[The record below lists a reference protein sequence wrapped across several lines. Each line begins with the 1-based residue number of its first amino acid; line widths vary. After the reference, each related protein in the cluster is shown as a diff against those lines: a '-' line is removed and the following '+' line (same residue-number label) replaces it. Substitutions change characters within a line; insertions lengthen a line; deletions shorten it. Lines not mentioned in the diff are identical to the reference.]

1 VTGTQGDTKPHKTRL
16 RPEARRL
23 LKRLNTKPNT
33 LDEMFRAAREYND
46 LEDALHHT
54 LEYAEYLGEDIDE
67 IDASAVR
74 ELLDKIEQTLLK
86 YEQDPE
92 LRQAAITEARKEITP
107 KPGDDEPVAI
117 ALLVDPVVFMLPQ
130 GRLLTMLTRSMA
142 QKTFIDQTIIF
153 DAPNWFARWLT
164 ISRRTSGVETR
175 TVHPVVGNPGVLEIA
190 SKLWQPVDA
199 NSPYRDA
206 ANAIKAARQLI

>member
-1 VTGTQGDTKPHKTRL
+1 VTGSQGATKPRKTRL

-23 LKRLNTKPNT
+23 LKRLETKPSN
-33 LDEMFRAAREYND
+33 LDDLFMIAGKYND
-46 LEDALHHT
+46 LEDELRHT
-54 LEYAEYLGEDIDE
+54 LKFASYASEEIDE

-74 ELLDKIEQTLLK
+74 ELLDKIGQALLK

>member
-1 VTGTQGDTKPHKTRL
+1 MTGTQGDTKPHKTRL

-54 LEYAEYLGEDIDE
+54 LEYAEYLGEEIDE
-67 IDASAVR
+67 LDASAVR

-107 KPGDDEPVAI
+107 TPGDDEPVAI
-117 ALLVDPVVFMLPQ
+117 ALLVDLVSFTMPQ

-142 QKTFIDQTIIF
+142 RKTFIDQTIIF
-153 DAPNWFARWLT
+153 DAPNWFARW
-164 ISRRTSGVETR
+164 ISQRTSPSGVETR
-175 TVHPVVGNPGVLEIA
+175 TVHPAVGNPIVLDIA
-190 SKLWQPVDA
+190 SKLWQPLNP